1 MLLLCCY
8 SLCVPQFNVL
18 PSKGEITREGNQEK
32 LIYAAPIVPMPI
44 DQIGLHEANQSDD

>member
-18 PSKGEITREGNQEK
+18 PSKGEISREGNKEQ
-32 LIYAAPIVPMPI
+32 LDYAAMPI